1 VTAEPADQGAGAA
14 ARHGSLRAAHADRE
28 LVISALKTAFT
39 QGRLTKD
46 ELDLRVSRAFASRT
60 YAELGALTAD
70 ISAGGLTARHGTGPA
85 RGSPGPP
92 DTRLSI
98 CLSYSPADEVG
109 RLLRRRL
116 ADRFDIIMPDMMIDR
131 ITRITALRRSL
142 MSTDVAVAVFPAAD
156 DPLWHNVI
164 FEAGA
169 AAGAGGPLVLV
180 GQAASVPADLADSPV
195 FEPDQLDD
203 AIALIRELGP
213 RPRKWLIQNVSGV
226 SGFDLPA

>member
-1 VTAEPADQGAGAA
+1 M
-14 ARHGSLRAAHADRE
+14 L
-28 LVISALKTAFT
+28 
-39 QGRLTKD
+39 GRLTKD

-70 ISAGGLTARHGTGPA
+70 LSAGGRAAQPGTGPG
-85 RGSPGPP
+85 RSSPGPP
-92 DTRLSI
+92 EARLSV
-98 CLSYSPADEVG
+98 CLCYSPADEAG

-116 ADRFDIIMPDMMIDR
+116 ADRFDIVTPDMMIDR
-131 ITRITALRRSL
+131 ITRLRALRRAL
-142 MSTDVAVAVFPAAD
+142 MSTDATVAVFPATD

-180 GQAASVPADLADSPV
+180 GEAASVPADLADSPV
-195 FEPDQLDD
+195 FEPDQVDD
-203 AIALIRELGP
+203 VIGLILELGP

-226 SGFDLPA
+226 SGFDVPA

>member
-1 VTAEPADQGAGAA
+1 VTVEPGDQAAAAA
-14 ARHGSLRAAHADRE
+14 ARRGLLRASHADRE
-28 LVISALKTAFT
+28 LAVNALKTAFL

-70 ISAGGLTARHGTGPA
+70 ISAGGLAARHGTGPSDA
-85 RGSPGPP
+85 
-92 DTRLSI
+92 RLSV

-116 ADRFDIIMPDMMIDR
+116 ADRFDIITPDLMIDR
-131 ITRITALRRSL
+131 ITRLAALRRAL
-142 MSTDVAVAVFPAAD
+142 MSTDVAVAVFPATD

-180 GQAASVPADLADSPV
+180 GEAASVPADLADSPV
-195 FEPDQLDD
+195 FEPDQVDD
-203 AIALIRELGP
+203 VIGLIRELGP

-226 SGFDLPA
+226 SGFDVPA